1 MYEEI
6 IYTEDKRREFLHK
19 YNQIYSSAY
28 TAILA
33 RSILGRD
40 IDYYRLGTGKRNIVA
55 VGAHHG
61 MEYIS
66 SAATYDLIGF
76 LSKKSTRGAMFCGVN
91 LEILLQ
97 MFTFWLVPCLNP
109 DGVELCTSGISKTP
123 LYDRQVRMN
132 GGSLDF
138 SDWQANA
145 RGVDLNHNYAE
156 GFFEYKRIEGAENI
170 SAGKTRFSGEYPES
184 EPEVRG
190 MANFIRTVMPDA
202 VISFHTQGGEIF
214 SSPKDSR
221 TARIAER
228 LADAVGYKALYP
240 TAHARYGGLCDY
252 TGQNLGIPSFTV
264 ELGRGKNPLP
274 HGAYPALCDTARKLV
289 VTLCKLL

>member
-1 MYEEI
+1 MYEEF
-6 IYTEDKRREFLHK
+6 IYTEEGRRKFLEK
-19 YNQIYSSAY
+19 FNQKHREAY
-28 TAILA
+28 TIIIA

-40 IDYYRLGTGKRNIVA
+40 IDCYRLGTGGRNIVI

-66 SAATYDLIGF
+66 GAVAYDLISF
-76 LSKKSTRGAMFCGVN
+76 LIEKSTRGAVFCGVN
-91 LEILLQ
+91 VEILLQ
-97 MFTFWLVPCLNP
+97 MFTFWIIPCLNP
-109 DGVELCTSGISKTP
+109 DGVELCTNGISKTP

-132 GGSLDF
+132 GASLDF

-156 GFFEYKRIEGAENI
+156 GFLEYKAIEREENI

-190 MANFIRTVMPDA
+190 MANFVRTVMPDA
-202 VISFHTQGGEIF
+202 VISLHTQGGEIF
-214 SSPKDSR
+214 SSPKEGR

-228 LADAVGYKALYP
+228 LADTVGYAASYP
-240 TAHARYGGLCDY
+240 TAHAAYGGLCDY
-252 TGQNLGIPSFTV
+252 TGGRLGIPSFTV

-274 HGAYPALCDTARKLV
+274 HEAYPALCDTARKLLF
-289 VTLCKLL
+289 TLCKCI